1 MIMKKVF
8 ACCILVLTL
17 IACEKAGDQRLLNNE
32 YYKTCEIS
40 SSDMDGLWYWWSCK
54 VDIEDG
60 KIDLAKD
67 NPIGSLPEFGVLANY
82 LVFNNGGIMS
92 GYKHIKFYDYTI
104 NDEPSEA
111 YCEYV
116 MDVDRSSAS
125 IIFDKDSR
133 SGMLSGLERLSGEL
147 TLLESSSTAVKLLL
161 TDANKEDYYYLYFGC
176 QDDPQVHERLMTWEF
191 RNNYQ
196 QMWDDVDN
204 YWKNK

>member
-17 IACEKAGDQRLLNNE
+17 IACEKAGGRRLLNNE

-67 NPIGSLPEFGVLANY
+67 NPIGSLPEGGVLVNY
-82 LVFNNGGIMS
+82 LVFNSGGIVS
-92 GYKHIKFYDYTI
+92 GYTHIKFYDYTI
-104 NDEPSEA
+104 NAEPSEA

-116 MDVDRSSAS
+116 MDIDRSSAS

-133 SGMLSGLERLSGEL
+133 SGMLSGLERLYGEL

-161 TDANKEDYYYLYFGC
+161 TDANKEDYYYLYFGW
-176 QDDPQVHERLMTWEF
+176 QDDPQVLERLMTWEF

-196 QMWDDVDN
+196 QMWDDVVN